1 MNATISD
8 SPPAV
13 TFSDAVEIPSRYEL
27 ESALTSIVAINS
39 KLKALDREVGLSKLY
54 ISKCVSKP
62 GQGRLSPVD
71 GDSDV
76 RWKLRDAEQGK
87 RGARSGGR
95 SNSPGGGGAQKFPNV
110 PFDDKMED

>member
-1 MNATISD
+1 MSIS
-8 SPPAV
+8 
-13 TFSDAVEIPSRYEL
+13 
-27 ESALTSIVAINS
+27 AINS
-39 KLKALDREVGLSKLY
+39 KLKALDREVGLSKSY
-54 ISKCVSKP
+54 ISKSVSKP

-76 RWKLRDAEQGK
+76 RWKLRDAEQTK

-95 SNSPGGGGAQKFPNV
+95 SNSPSGGGVQKFPNV